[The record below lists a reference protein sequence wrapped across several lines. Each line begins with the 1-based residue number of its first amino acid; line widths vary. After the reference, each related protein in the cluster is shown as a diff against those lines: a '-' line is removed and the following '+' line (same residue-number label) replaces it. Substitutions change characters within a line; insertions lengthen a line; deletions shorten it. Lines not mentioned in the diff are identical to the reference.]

1 MLDHIDHDGVLELR
15 LARPP
20 VNALNT
26 ALLTAL
32 EEAVSA
38 APAQGFKA
46 IVLSGREGMFS
57 AGLDVPYLLEL
68 DREGMAEFWR
78 RFIAALAA
86 LARSEVPVAAALTG
100 HSPAGGAVLAL
111 FCDYRIAAE
120 GEFKIGLNEV
130 RVGLPV
136 PEVILR
142 ALVRQVGPRQAE
154 RLAVPGLLI
163 NPEEART
170 VGLVDEVVPVTEVTR
185 RALAWAR
192 GLASLPPGAMA
203 RTRGLARA
211 DLVALFDAMAEGD
224 YRILNEVWYSDET
237 QQTMRA
243 LVAELANK
251 KKS

>member
-1 MLDHIDHDGVLELR
+1 MLEHIEHDEILELR
-15 LARPP
+15 LARAP
-20 VNALNT
+20 VNALDT
-26 ALLTAL
+26 ALLTAI

-38 APAQGFKA
+38 APAQGFRA

-57 AGLDVPYLLEL
+57 AGLDVPYLLGLE
-68 DREGMAEFWR
+68 REDMAEFWR
-78 RFIAALAA
+78 RLIAALAA
-86 LARSEVPVAAALTG
+86 LARSEIPVVAALTG

-111 FCDYRIAAE
+111 FCDYRIAAA

-154 RLAVPGLLI
+154 RLAVPGLLVD
-163 NPEEART
+163 PEQARA
-170 VGLVDEVVPVTEVTR
+170 VGLVDEVVPVETVVA
-185 RALAWAR
+185 RALEWAR
-192 GLASLPPGAMA
+192 GVSALPPQAMA
-203 RTRGLARA
+203 RTRALARA
-211 DLVALFDAMAEGD
+211 DLVALFDVMAEGD
-224 YRILNEVWYSDET
+224 YRVLNEVWYSDET

-251 KKS
+251 KKA